1 MPYGE
6 IRVDTITF
14 TNGGVDKSITV
25 SGLFASTSGNL
36 TVTGTVSG
44 VTATFAT
51 GTFSSQVSALTVV
64 GTTGTFTSLT
74 GTTITGANASFVS
87 GVFTNQIS
95 GATVTGTT
103 ANFTSGN
110 FTSISGGTASLT
122 SGVFASGT
130 ATNPSIS
137 FTSDPNTG
145 IYSPGAD
152 QVALSTNGTG
162 RLFVTSAGN
171 VGINTSAPSQLLHVA
186 GSARVGGDNTT
197 DAELQIGAGAT
208 GNRNAYI
215 DLIGDTT
222 YMDYGLRLIR
232 TNGGVNAT
240 SQLAHRGTGDLQII
254 TEEAGS
260 LTFSTNLNERARID
274 SSGRLGLGTSSP
286 FTTLHSTKSITGGSP
301 ATSGTT
307 DANVFARFQGGSV
320 GLDIGGT
327 VAGTQWIQPRDVNN
341 FATNYGLS
349 LCPNGGNVG
358 IGTSSPGVNLD
369 VIGAIRSKAADGEG
383 GQITLTNASNTDV
396 FYLDVDS
403 LGQMRLF
410 TDASNK
416 DMQIGQLNGTGC
428 NINFYTS
435 QQERARI
442 SSSGNLLVGLS
453 APVTITSAPS
463 KQQIFSTNEHAFSW
477 LRGSNDSYGVNVHLA
492 KSRNAN
498 PASRTILQNGDEV
511 GAFIFVADDGTD
523 LESSVASIAC
533 AIDGTPGANDTP
545 GRLVFSTTAD
555 GASGPTERMRI
566 KSTGII
572 NIGNTPTYADN
583 TAALAGGLVAGDIY
597 RKSDGTL
604 MIAY

>member
-51 GTFSSQVSALTVV
+51 GTFSSQVSGLTVV

-74 GTTITGANASFVS
+74 GTTVTGANANFVS
-87 GVFTNQIS
+87 GIFTNQIS

-152 QVALSTNGTG
+152 QVAISTNSTG
-162 RLFVTSAGN
+162 RLFVNSAGN

-186 GSARVGGDNTT
+186 GSARVGGDNAT

-260 LTFSTNLNERARID
+260 LTFSTNLNERLRID
-274 SSGRLGLGTSSP
+274 SSGR
-286 FTTLHSTKSITGGSP
+286 
-301 ATSGTT
+301 
-307 DANVFARFQGGSV
+307 
-320 GLDIGGT
+320 
-327 VAGTQWIQPRDVNN
+327 
-341 FATNYGLS
+341 
-349 LCPNGGNVG
+349 VG